1 MPFHYPK
8 VLENGQ
14 QPRFRSQHQGF
25 WSARDRNGTTIMA
38 TSTFVRNFP
47 QNHET
52 RQNRNRGRY
61 LKPCNLA
68 VPLKTHNNNLQT
80 KNNKAINAKGK
91 KTQLKLR
98 NRGRRRSR
106 KKNLLNGEKR
116 YEVRDRVLEA
126 ENGKM
131 EE

>member
-25 WSARDRNGTTIMA
+25 WSARDRNATTIMA

-80 KNNKAINAKGK
+80 KVQNITYLSFVNPSVCVCVYNVIHCNPNS
-91 KTQLKLR
+91 T
-98 NRGRRRSR
+98 
-106 KKNLLNGEKR
+106 LL
-116 YEVRDRVLEA
+116 
-126 ENGKM
+126 
-131 EE
+131 

>member
-25 WSARDRNGTTIMA
+25 WSARDRNATTIMA

-61 LKPCNLA
+61 LKPCST
-68 VPLKTHNNNLQT
+68 LKDTQYQPPNKGT
-80 KNNKAINAKGK
+80 KYNILVIC
-91 KTQLKLR
+91 Q
-98 NRGRRRSR
+98 S
-106 KKNLLNGEKR
+106 EC
-116 YEVRDRVLEA
+116 VCVCV
-126 ENGKM
+126 
-131 EE
+131 

>member
-80 KNNKAINAKGK
+80 KV
-91 KTQLKLR
+91 LF
-98 NRGRRRSR
+98 SM
-106 KKNLLNGEKR
+106 
-116 YEVRDRVLEA
+116 YEVMHGTITTGAFDRDEPRGYGSVIPTSASPFAEVALEA
-126 ENGKM
+126 PAVVTIWC
-131 EE
+131 